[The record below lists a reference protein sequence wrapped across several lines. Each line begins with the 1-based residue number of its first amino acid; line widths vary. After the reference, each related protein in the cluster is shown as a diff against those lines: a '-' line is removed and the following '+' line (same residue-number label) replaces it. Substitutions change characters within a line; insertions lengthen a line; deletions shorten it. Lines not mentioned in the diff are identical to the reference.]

1 MSQSVQ
7 AQRAGYES
15 LTDPELLSLC
25 ASKDESAFEAL
36 LSRYEKFVF
45 SAVRYELK
53 NDDDAFDVSQ
63 EVFLRLYNAAGG
75 FRCESTLKTWLFR
88 MCKNCAYDFMR
99 KNYKHK
105 FLSLTPSEDGEG
117 ETEIPSYDTPDEDVL
132 RKERIETVRL
142 AIRSLS
148 EEHRDVIVLRE
159 LQELSY
165 GEIADLLGLSEGT
178 VKSRINRAREALK
191 KILANDL

>member
-1 MSQSVQ
+1 M
-7 AQRAGYES
+7 
-15 LTDPELLSLC
+15 
-25 ASKDESAFEAL
+25 L
-36 LSRYEKFVF
+36 LSRYEKFVY

-63 EVFLRLYNAAGG
+63 EVFIRLYNAAGG

-105 FLSLTPSEDGEG
+105 FLSLTSPEDGEG

-132 RKERIETVRL
+132 RKERIETVRR

-159 LQELSY
+159 FEELSY

-191 KILANDL
+191 KILANEL